1 MTRLTNQS
9 LHKLPANVA
18 RPDYDRQTTDIGI
31 VHLGPGA
38 FHRAHQAMYTQQV
51 ARDGGQWCI
60 SAVSLRSPT
69 LKEAL
74 AKQDNLYTLMILDDE
89 PQVNVVGIIKELL
102 VLQDDRARIMERMT
116 ARQTAIIT
124 LTITEK
130 GYCLNNQGE
139 LDLTH
144 ADIEHD
150 LAHPDRPISAIGL
163 LVAAL
168 AARCKAGYNEL
179 TVVSCDN
186 LPENGDTLRHAVRRF
201 ANEYDTALSQWI
213 AQTISF
219 PNTMVDSITPASD
232 EALKKASAQATGLED
247 AWPVQREAFSQWVIE
262 NNFSG
267 PRPAWENAGAT
278 FTDNVH
284 IFENAKLRVLNG
296 THSALA
302 YLGSLCEMRTVFDA
316 ITHKSMNNFI
326 TRLLEQEILPT
337 LQHDAALVPEDY
349 AKAILKRFEN
359 KHIHHLLSQIA
370 WDGSQKLPPRILGTI
385 KDNIEENRSISLLCA
400 VVAAWIL
407 FVIRAAEAKRT
418 ITDPMADVLAD
429 MVNANHQDIEEVGER
444 FLDEKHIFGALTDNT
459 EFRETVLMQLN
470 KLATIDSDNAEQC
483 LATL

>member
-18 RPDYDRQTTDIGI
+18 RPDYDRQSTDIGI

-69 LKEAL
+69 LKQAL
-74 AKQDNLYTLMILDDE
+74 AEQDNLYTLMVLDDE
-89 PQVNVVGIIKELL
+89 PQVSIVGIIKEIL
-102 VLQDDRARIMERMT
+102 VLQDDRQRVMDRMT

-150 LAHPDRPISAIGL
+150 LAHPDTPVSAIGL

-168 AARCKAGYNEL
+168 ATRRKAGYNEL

-186 LPENGDTLRHAVRRF
+186 LPENGDKLYRAVKRF
-201 ANEYDTALSQWI
+201 AARYDPAVSQWI

-232 EALKKASAQATGLED
+232 EALEKATIKATGLED
-247 AWPVQREAFSQWVIE
+247 RWPVQREAFSQWVIE

-267 PRPAWENAGAT
+267 PRPAWENAGVV

-316 ITHKSMNNFI
+316 ITHNSMSDFI
-326 TRLLEQEILPT
+326 TRLLKQEILPT
-337 LQHDAALVPEDY
+337 LQHDAALVPGDY

-407 FVIRAAEAKRT
+407 FVIRAVQAKRK
-418 ITDPMADVLAD
+418 ITDPMADLLAG
-429 MVNANHQDIEEVGER
+429 VVTANPEDIEEVGKR
-444 FLDEKHIFGALTDNT
+444 ILNEKRIFGGLTDNT
-459 EFRETVLMQLN
+459 EFRETVLIQLN